1 MVRICITLNISA
13 VVKLMHLNLIGTA
26 FFENIPKDLVDE
38 ILSQDCNV
46 KYLSLGKYGTYY
58 CLFDNGQAQWNGE
71 IDESLD
77 RLFQSGIRYYLL
89 SMTHL

>member
-1 MVRICITLNISA
+1 M
-13 VVKLMHLNLIGTA
+13 IGTA

-58 CLFDNGQAQWNGE
+58 CLFDNGQVQWNGE

-77 RLFQSGIRYYLL
+77 RLFQSGITRLFTNYYCPLL
-89 SMTHL
+89 IIHCSRRKNKIRLVR